1 MRHDVKL
8 NWEWADKYLPDV
20 KRILMANAGHM
31 LDICI
36 APLDADMNRA
46 TDMVVS
52 VKGGD
57 VAVRVRRPRYNYRDL
72 TIRARAGGKTEIDKI
87 REGFARWYL
96 YGWTNGDGR
105 LAEWMLVDLDKVREH
120 ELLNGRRVIG
130 NRDGRT
136 GFIAIPAEELLAKGC
151 IVAHHVPKLKRLERA
166 IVAKE
171 KAA

>member
-1 MRHDVKL
+1 MRHDVKR
-8 NWEWADKYLPDV
+8 NWAWADQYLPDV

-120 ELLNGRRVIG
+120 ELLSGRRVID

-151 IVAHHVPKLKRLERA
+151 IVAHHVPKLKRPERA